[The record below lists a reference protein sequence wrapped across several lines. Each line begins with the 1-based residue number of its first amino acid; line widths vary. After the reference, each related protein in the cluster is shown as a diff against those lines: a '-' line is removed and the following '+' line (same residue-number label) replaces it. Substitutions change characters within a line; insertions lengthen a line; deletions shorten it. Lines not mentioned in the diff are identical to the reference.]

1 MMWKPMTGEKLFEVF
16 QGRILIEFRG
26 DVLRKAEDVFDFL
39 PQIKGSSPTEMG
51 ILSKWVNFFTTKGVP
66 FIVVKDGKNRML
78 WKEEVVSEKE
88 RASTYWK
95 TWKNNRKEK

>member
-1 MMWKPMTGEKLFEVF
+1 MWKQMTGEKLFEAF

-26 DVLRKAEDVFDFL
+26 DVLRKAERVFDFL
-39 PQIKGSSPTEMG
+39 PQIKGSSPTEME

-78 WKEEVVSEKE
+78 WKAEVVSEKE
-88 RASTYWK
+88 RASGYWQS
-95 TWKNNRKEK
+95 WKKNRKEK